1 MLPQSDQSE
10 AANIVYFYDIVYFK
24 SNIRRVSKLAD
35 FELVFFVLWIFCL
48 NITHSVKKK
57 TKNEENNQIQASY
70 PYHVLFESKLKASR
84 KCQHFSDSD
93 DVGINC

>member
-35 FELVFFVLWIFCL
+35 FELVFFRSLNLLLKYYAFSQKKKKPKKTIKYKRRTLITFCL
-48 NITHSVKKK
+48 R
-57 TKNEENNQIQASY
+57 AS
-70 PYHVLFESKLKASR
+70 
-84 KCQHFSDSD
+84 
-93 DVGINC
+93 

>member
-35 FELVFFVLWIFCL
+35 FELSESFAYILRIQSKIKIKTKKTIKYKRRTLITFCL
-48 NITHSVKKK
+48 RTS
-57 TKNEENNQIQASY
+57 
-70 PYHVLFESKLKASR
+70 
-84 KCQHFSDSD
+84 
-93 DVGINC
+93 

>member
-35 FELVFFVLWIFCL
+35 FELVFFRSL
-48 NITHSVKKK
+48 NLLLKYYAFSQKQNKKRRKQSNTSVV
-57 TKNEENNQIQASY
+57 
-70 PYHVLFESKLKASR
+70 PLSR
-84 KCQHFSDSD
+84 F
-93 DVGINC
+93 I

>member
-48 NITHSVKKK
+48 NITHSVKNKKK
-57 TKNEENNQIQASY
+57 TKKTIKYKRRTLITFYLRAS
-70 PYHVLFESKLKASR
+70 
-84 KCQHFSDSD
+84 
-93 DVGINC
+93 